1 MMNRSDLD
9 LCAQRIVDATANWT
23 EEERERLEA
32 CREMCR
38 TVCCQLGLS
47 QDTAKLGDLW
57 TMLTKVGCLRTG
69 CPGYDIHVSGMG
81 RLPMVLCEMKELKK
95 INPYHMVAF
104 QRELQIAKKLL
115 PELRSVDPHFF
126 SAVEDL
132 LDNVIEMV
140 S

>member
-1 MMNRSDLD
+1 
-9 LCAQRIVDATANWT
+9 
-23 EEERERLEA
+23 
-32 CREMCR
+32 MCR